1 VLDHVSGMD
10 TGKDQK
16 AIAEMSNEDIVN
28 VVQEERSKSVHVG
41 NKLAELFQVSGVLT
55 NHDRS
60 EDSTCVVGNHKRLD
74 WWDRVDP
81 SNSVGDGQ
89 AVLGSGHHHA
99 NMAKDAA
106 SSVGGHGA
114 SCCMPGCFK
123 GSDLG
128 CSGPVARGN
137 ACGQQQLP
145 WQKTFWCGAGAD
157 ARAINCSRL
166 HQKVVLRCDC
176 EVRVAKGCAGCCCW
190 KQAGETELQ
199 LQALIVEQNRRD
211 GGLDLPHKGWGLEFG
226 NSCVTGAANLIH
238 CSLLQMQCLWM
249 EVLVSLELQT
259 WSAAVAADVVL
270 EGQVRCVVGSRSLAS
285 TWREFSRRFG

>member
-1 VLDHVSGMD
+1 MANTEAFNGLGWIPGSVEGRGIRFQLIGCDCRTGCNQVLDHVSGMD

-89 AVLGSGHHHA
+89 LLGSGHHRT
-99 NMAKDAA
+99 NMAKDAT
-106 SSVGGHGA
+106 SLVGGHGA
-114 SCCMPGCFK
+114 GCCIPGCFK

-128 CSGPVARGN
+128 CSGPVSRGN
-137 ACGQQQLP
+137 A
-145 WQKTFWCGAGAD
+145 
-157 ARAINCSRL
+157 S
-166 HQKVVLRCDC
+166 
-176 EVRVAKGCAGCCCW
+176 
-190 KQAGETELQ
+190 
-199 LQALIVEQNRRD
+199 D
-211 GGLDLPHKGWGLEFG
+211 GVG
-226 NSCVTGAANLIH
+226 NSGCHGRKYF
-238 CSLLQMQCLWM
+238 
-249 EVLVSLELQT
+249 
-259 WSAAVAADVVL
+259 
-270 EGQVRCVVGSRSLAS
+270 G
-285 TWREFSRRFG
+285 RE